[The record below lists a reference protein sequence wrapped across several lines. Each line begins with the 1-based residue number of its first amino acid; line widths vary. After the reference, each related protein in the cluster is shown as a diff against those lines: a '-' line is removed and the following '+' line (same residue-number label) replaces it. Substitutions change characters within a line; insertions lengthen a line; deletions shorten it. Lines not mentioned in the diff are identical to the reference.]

1 MTKEELASLAT
12 ELKKCGAALVKIA
25 ASLEVPAQAVPP
37 KTPEAPTL
45 TLEEVRKVAADKSRQ
60 GFTNEVRELIQKY
73 GADKL
78 STMDPENYGAF
89 LQGLEV
95 MGHAG

>member
-1 MTKEELASLAT
+1 MTKEELASLAA
-12 ELKKCGAALVKIA
+12 ELRKCGAALVKIA
-25 ASLEVPAQAVPP
+25 ASLEVPAPEVP
-37 KTPEAPTL
+37 KKEPEAPTL

-60 GFTNEVRELIQKY
+60 GFTEEVRELIQKY

-78 STMDPENYGAF
+78 SSMDPEKYEAF
-89 LQGLEV
+89 LKDLEV

>member
-1 MTKEELASLAT
+1 MTKEELASLAA

-25 ASLEVPAQAVPP
+25 ASLEVPA
-37 KTPEAPTL
+37 PEVSKNEPEPPTL
-45 TLEEVRKVAADKSRQ
+45 TLEEVRKVAADKARQ

-78 STMDPENYGAF
+78 STMDPEKYRAF
-89 LQGLEV
+89 LKDLEV

>member
-25 ASLEVPAQAVPP
+25 ASLEVPA
-37 KTPEAPTL
+37 PEVSKNEPEPPTL

-60 GFTNEVRELIQKY
+60 GFTEEVRELIQKY

-89 LQGLEV
+89 LQDLEV